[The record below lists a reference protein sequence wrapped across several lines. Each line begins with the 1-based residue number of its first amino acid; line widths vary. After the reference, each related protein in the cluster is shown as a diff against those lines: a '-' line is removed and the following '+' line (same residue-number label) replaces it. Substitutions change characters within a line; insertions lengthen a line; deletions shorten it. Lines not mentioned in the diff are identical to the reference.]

1 MGNEGK
7 ITLEEALRML
17 AAAKLHIAE
26 QQQELKS
33 KDAVISEKDLKIITQ
48 ISLLNQKNKEL
59 EAEKKEKEDLRME
72 YLRLQ
77 EKLSSLLTHR
87 FCSHSEKADKQPLL
101 FDFEDEDLI
110 PSDPETAETVAGEG
124 PYREIKVRE
133 YIRRKCGRKAID
145 DSTPT
150 KQIYHD
156 IPEEEKVC
164 ACGCRLKKVGENSTK
179 RLRIIPAKM
188 YAVEDIYPKY
198 ACPNCEGSGDEDNPV
213 FRQAPAAKY
222 FIPKSIATN
231 ELLAY
236 VMTNKFC
243 EHMPFYRQEKA
254 FERRCI
260 TVTRADMSNWQEQ
273 IYERLKPLDSLIMEH
288 IKTGTTMNMDETT
301 VRVLK
306 YKNRTENEN
315 RKKSYV
321 WLGTGG
327 PKNKKA
333 VIYRYYE
340 SRNAKFIK
348 PFINGFKG
356 WLQTDEYPGYET
368 ALKEHSLLYPDDK
381 IIHVACLAHVRRK
394 FFDASLNGKSPGA
407 GKAVKYI
414 QLIYKKEEELIEMN
428 LPPEELVS
436 KRKELIKPVFDE
448 FHEWL
453 LEMEPKVPPTLK
465 FGRAINYAL
474 SSWQHLL
481 NYLDCPDLFVDN
493 SIAER
498 SIKPFVIGRKNWL
511 FSGSEKGAESSCFL
525 FTLIENAKYYHLDP
539 YEYLRCVFD
548 QSVNC
553 QTKKDFEK
561 LLPWNI
567 SISAFHEEGTWKN
580 DTQEVKN

>member
-1 MGNEGK
+1 
-7 ITLEEALRML
+7 ML

-33 KDAVISEKDLKIITQ
+33 KDAVISEKDLKISTQ

-77 EKLSSLLTHR
+77 EELSSLLTHR

-101 FDFEDEDLI
+101 FDFEDEDLT
-110 PSDPETAETVAGEG
+110 PSDSETAETVAGEG

-188 YAVEDIYPKY
+188 YAIEDIYPKY

-213 FRQAPAAKY
+213 FRQAPAARY

-321 WLGTGG
+321 WLGIGG

-368 ALKEHSLLYPDDK
+368 ALKEHNLLYPDDK

-428 LPPEELVS
+428 LSPEELVS

-580 DTQEVKN
+580 DAQEVKK

>member
-1 MGNEGK
+1 
-7 ITLEEALRML
+7 
-17 AAAKLHIAE
+17 
-26 QQQELKS
+26 
-33 KDAVISEKDLKIITQ
+33 
-48 ISLLNQKNKEL
+48 
-59 EAEKKEKEDLRME
+59 
-72 YLRLQ
+72 
-77 EKLSSLLTHR
+77 
-87 FCSHSEKADKQPLL
+87 
-101 FDFEDEDLI
+101 
-110 PSDPETAETVAGEG
+110 
-124 PYREIKVRE
+124 
-133 YIRRKCGRKAID
+133 
-145 DSTPT
+145 
-150 KQIYHD
+150 
-156 IPEEEKVC
+156 
-164 ACGCRLKKVGENSTK
+164 
-179 RLRIIPAKM
+179 M
-188 YAVEDIYPKY
+188 YAIEDIYPKY

-213 FRQAPAAKY
+213 FRQTPAVKY

-260 TVTRADMSNWQEQ
+260 TVTRADMSNWQEE
-273 IYERLKPLDSLIMEH
+273 IYKRLKPLDSLIMEH

-306 YKNRTENEN
+306 YKNQTENEN
-315 RKKSYV
+315 RKKSYI
-321 WLGTGG
+321 WLGIGG
-327 PKNKKA
+327 PKDKKA

-340 SRNAKFIK
+340 SRNAKFIR

-368 ALKEHSLLYPDDK
+368 SIKEHNLLYPDDK

-394 FFDASLNGKSPGA
+394 FFDTSLNGKSPGA

-436 KRKELIKPVFDE
+436 KRKELIKPIFDE
-448 FHEWL
+448 FHKWL

-553 QTKKDFEK
+553 QTKKDYEK

-580 DTQEVKN
+580 DA

>member
-1 MGNEGK
+1 MGNEGE
-7 ITLEEALRML
+7 ITLEEALKML
-17 AAAKLHIAE
+17 AAAKLQIAE
-26 QQQELKS
+26 QQQELKE
-33 KDAVISEKDLKIITQ
+33 KDAVISEKEQKINVQ
-48 ISLLNQKNKEL
+48 ISLINQKNKEL
-59 EAEKKEKEDLRME
+59 EAEKKEKEELRIE
-72 YLRLQ
+72 NLRLQ
-77 EKLSSLLTHR
+77 EELSSQLTHR
-87 FCSHSEKADKQPLL
+87 FCSHSEKADKQPFL
-101 FDFEDEDLI
+101 FDFEAEDLI
-110 PSDPETAETVAGEG
+110 PSDSEIAETVAGEG
-124 PYREIKVRE
+124 PYKEIKVRE

-164 ACGCRLKKVGENSTK
+164 ACGCRLKKVGKNSTK

-213 FRQAPAAKY
+213 FRQAPAVKY
-222 FIPKSIATN
+222 FIPKSIVTN

-273 IYERLKPLDSLIMEH
+273 IYKRLKPLDSLIMEH

-306 YKNRTENEN
+306 YKNQTENEN
-315 RKKSYV
+315 RQKSYI
-321 WLGTGG
+321 WLGIGG

-368 ALKEHSLLYPDDK
+368 ALKEHNLLYPDDK

-436 KRKELIKPVFDE
+436 KRKELIKPIFDE
-448 FHEWL
+448 FHKWL

-548 QSVNC
+548 QAVNC
-553 QTKKDFEK
+553 QTKKDYEK

-580 DTQEVKN
+580 DA

>member
-1 MGNEGK
+1 
-7 ITLEEALRML
+7 ML

-33 KDAVISEKDLKIITQ
+33 KDAVISEKDLKISTQ

-59 EAEKKEKEDLRME
+59 EAEKKEKEELRME

-77 EKLSSLLTHR
+77 EELSSLLTHR

-110 PSDPETAETVAGEG
+110 PSDSETAETVAGEG

-188 YAVEDIYPKY
+188 YAIEDIYPKY

-213 FRQAPAAKY
+213 FRQAPAARY

-260 TVTRADMSNWQEQ
+260 TVNRADMSNWQEQ

-321 WLGTGG
+321 WLGIGG

-333 VIYRYYE
+333 VVYRYYE

-368 ALKEHSLLYPDDK
+368 ALKEHNLLYPDDK

-448 FHEWL
+448 FHKWL

-567 SISAFHEEGTWKN
+567 SISAFHEEGIWKN
-580 DTQEVKN
+580 DAQEVKN

>member
-1 MGNEGK
+1 
-7 ITLEEALRML
+7 ML

-33 KDAVISEKDLKIITQ
+33 KDAVISEKDLKISTQ

-110 PSDPETAETVAGEG
+110 PSDSETAETVAGEG

-188 YAVEDIYPKY
+188 YAIEDIYPKY

-321 WLGTGG
+321 WLGIGG

-368 ALKEHSLLYPDDK
+368 ALKEHNLLYPDDK

-428 LPPEELVS
+428 LSPEELVS

>member
-1 MGNEGK
+1 MGNKVE
-7 ITLEEALRML
+7 ITLEEALKML
-17 AAAKLHIAE
+17 AAAKLQIAE

-33 KDAVISEKDLKIITQ
+33 KDAVISEKDLKISTQ

-59 EAEKKEKEDLRME
+59 EAEKKEKEELRIE
-72 YLRLQ
+72 NLRLQ
-77 EKLSSLLTHR
+77 EELSSQLTHR

-101 FDFEDEDLI
+101 FDFEDENLI
-110 PSDPETAETVAGEG
+110 PSDSEIAETVASEG
-124 PYREIKVRE
+124 PYKEIKVRE

-213 FRQAPAAKY
+213 FRQAPAVKY

-260 TVTRADMSNWQEQ
+260 TVTRAVMSNWQEQ
-273 IYERLKPLDSLIMEH
+273 IYKRLKPLDSLIMEH

-306 YKNRTENEN
+306 YKNQTENEN
-315 RKKSYV
+315 RKKSYI
-321 WLGTGG
+321 WLGIGG
-327 PKNKKA
+327 PKDKKA

-340 SRNAKFIK
+340 SRNAKFIR

-368 ALKEHSLLYPDDK
+368 SIKEHNLLYPDDK

-448 FHEWL
+448 FHKWL
-453 LEMEPKVPPTLK
+453 LEMESKVPPTLK

-553 QTKKDFEK
+553 QTKKDYEK

-580 DTQEVKN
+580 DA

>member
-1 MGNEGK
+1 
-7 ITLEEALRML
+7 ML

-33 KDAVISEKDLKIITQ
+33 KDAVISEKDLKISTQ

-77 EKLSSLLTHR
+77 EELSSLLTHR

-110 PSDPETAETVAGEG
+110 PSDSETAETVAGEG

-188 YAVEDIYPKY
+188 YAIEDIYPKY

-273 IYERLKPLDSLIMEH
+273 IYKRLKPLDSLIMEH

-321 WLGTGG
+321 WLGIGG

-368 ALKEHSLLYPDDK
+368 ALKEHNLLYPDDK

>member
-1 MGNEGK
+1 
-7 ITLEEALRML
+7 ML

-48 ISLLNQKNKEL
+48 ISLLNQKSKEL
-59 EAEKKEKEDLRME
+59 EAEKKEKEELRME

-77 EKLSSLLTHR
+77 EELSSLLTHR

-110 PSDPETAETVAGEG
+110 PSDSETAETVAGEG

-188 YAVEDIYPKY
+188 YAIEDIYPKY

-213 FRQAPAAKY
+213 FRQAPAARY

-321 WLGTGG
+321 WLGIGG

-368 ALKEHSLLYPDDK
+368 ALKEHNLLYPDDK

-428 LPPEELVS
+428 LSPEELVS

-580 DTQEVKN
+580 DAQEVKN

>member
-1 MGNEGK
+1 MGNKGK
-7 ITLEEALRML
+7 ITLEEALKML
-17 AAAKLHIAE
+17 AAAKLQIAE

-33 KDAVISEKDLKIITQ
+33 KDAVISEKDLKISTQ

-59 EAEKKEKEDLRME
+59 EAEKKEKEELRIE
-72 YLRLQ
+72 NLRLQ
-77 EKLSSLLTHR
+77 EELSSQLTHR

-101 FDFEDEDLI
+101 FDFEDENLI
-110 PSDPETAETVAGEG
+110 PSDSEIAETVASEG
-124 PYREIKVRE
+124 PYKEIKVRE

-213 FRQAPAAKY
+213 FRQAPAVKY

-273 IYERLKPLDSLIMEH
+273 IYKRLKPLDSLIMEH

-306 YKNRTENEN
+306 YKNQTENEN
-315 RKKSYV
+315 RKKSYI
-321 WLGTGG
+321 WLGIGG

-368 ALKEHSLLYPDDK
+368 SIKEHNLLYPDDK

-436 KRKELIKPVFDE
+436 KRKELIKPIFDE
-448 FHEWL
+448 FHKWL

-580 DTQEVKN
+580 DA

>member
-1 MGNEGK
+1 
-7 ITLEEALRML
+7 ML

-33 KDAVISEKDLKIITQ
+33 KDAVISEKDLKISTQ

-77 EKLSSLLTHR
+77 EELSSLLTHR

-110 PSDPETAETVAGEG
+110 PSDSETAETVAGEG
-124 PYREIKVRE
+124 PYKEIKVRE

-188 YAVEDIYPKY
+188 YAIEDIYPKY

-231 ELLAY
+231 ELLAC

-321 WLGTGG
+321 WLGIGG

-368 ALKEHSLLYPDDK
+368 ALKEHNLLYPDDK

-428 LPPEELVS
+428 LSPEELVS

-511 FSGSEKGAESSCFL
+511 FSGSKKGAESSCFL

-567 SISAFHEEGTWKN
+567 SISAFHEEGIWKN

>member
-1 MGNEGK
+1 
-7 ITLEEALRML
+7 ML

-33 KDAVISEKDLKIITQ
+33 KDAVISEKDLKISTQ

-77 EKLSSLLTHR
+77 EELSSLLTHR

-188 YAVEDIYPKY
+188 YAIEDIYPKY

-213 FRQAPAAKY
+213 FRQAPAARY

-321 WLGTGG
+321 WLGIGG

-368 ALKEHSLLYPDDK
+368 ALKEHNLLYPDDK

-428 LPPEELVS
+428 LSPEELVS

>member
-1 MGNEGK
+1 
-7 ITLEEALRML
+7 ML

-33 KDAVISEKDLKIITQ
+33 KDAVISEKDLKISTQ

-77 EKLSSLLTHR
+77 EELSSLLTHR

-110 PSDPETAETVAGEG
+110 PSDSETAETVAGEG

-188 YAVEDIYPKY
+188 YAIEDIYPKY

-213 FRQAPAAKY
+213 FRQAPAARY

-321 WLGTGG
+321 WLGIGG

-368 ALKEHSLLYPDDK
+368 ALKEHNLLYPDDK

-428 LPPEELVS
+428 LSPEELVS

-580 DTQEVKN
+580 DAQEVKN

>member
-1 MGNEGK
+1 
-7 ITLEEALRML
+7 ML

-580 DTQEVKN
+580 DAQEVKN

>member
-33 KDAVISEKDLKIITQ
+33 KDAVISEKDLKISTQ

-110 PSDPETAETVAGEG
+110 PSDSETAETVAGEG

-188 YAVEDIYPKY
+188 YAIEDIYPKY

-213 FRQAPAAKY
+213 FRQAPAARY

-315 RKKSYV
+315 RKKSYI
-321 WLGTGG
+321 WLGIGG

-333 VIYRYYE
+333 VVYRYYE

-368 ALKEHSLLYPDDK
+368 ALKEHNLLYPDDK

-436 KRKELIKPVFDE
+436 KRKELIKPIFDE
-448 FHEWL
+448 FHKWL

-525 FTLIENAKYYHLDP
+525 FTLIENAKYYHLNP

-553 QTKKDFEK
+553 QTKKDYEK

-567 SISAFHEEGTWKN
+567 SISSFHEEGTWKN
-580 DTQEVKN
+580 DA

>member
-1 MGNEGK
+1 
-7 ITLEEALRML
+7 ML

-33 KDAVISEKDLKIITQ
+33 KDAVISEKDLKISTQ

-59 EAEKKEKEDLRME
+59 EAEKKEKEDLRIE
-72 YLRLQ
+72 NLWLQ
-77 EKLSSLLTHR
+77 EELSSLLTHR

-110 PSDPETAETVAGEG
+110 PSDSETAETVAGEG
-124 PYREIKVRE
+124 PYKEIKVRE

-188 YAVEDIYPKY
+188 YAIEDIYPKY

-273 IYERLKPLDSLIMEH
+273 IYKRLKPLDSLIMEH

-306 YKNRTENEN
+306 YKNQTENEN
-315 RKKSYV
+315 RKKSYI

-368 ALKEHSLLYPDDK
+368 ALKEHNLLYPDDK

-567 SISAFHEEGTWKN
+567 SISAFHEEGIWKN

>member
-7 ITLEEALRML
+7 ITLEEALKML

-101 FDFEDEDLI
+101 FDFEDEDLT

>member
-33 KDAVISEKDLKIITQ
+33 KDAVISEKDLKISTQ
-48 ISLLNQKNKEL
+48 ISLLNQKSKEL

-77 EKLSSLLTHR
+77 EELSSLLTHR

-188 YAVEDIYPKY
+188 YAIEDIYPKY

-213 FRQAPAAKY
+213 FRQAPAARY

-333 VIYRYYE
+333 VVYRYYE

-368 ALKEHSLLYPDDK
+368 ALKEHNLLYPDDK

-428 LPPEELVS
+428 LSPEELVS

>member
-1 MGNEGK
+1 
-7 ITLEEALRML
+7 ML

-77 EKLSSLLTHR
+77 EELSSLLTHR

-110 PSDPETAETVAGEG
+110 PSDSETAETVAGEG

-188 YAVEDIYPKY
+188 YAIEDIYPKY

-327 PKNKKA
+327 PKNEKA

-368 ALKEHSLLYPDDK
+368 ALKEHNLLYPDDK
-381 IIHVACLAHVRRK
+381 IIHVACLAHARRK

-428 LPPEELVS
+428 LSPEELVS

>member
-1 MGNEGK
+1 
-7 ITLEEALRML
+7 ML
-17 AAAKLHIAE
+17 AAAKLHVAE

-33 KDAVISEKDLKIITQ
+33 KDAVISEKDLKISTQ

-59 EAEKKEKEDLRME
+59 EAEKKEKEDLRIE
-72 YLRLQ
+72 NLWLQ
-77 EKLSSLLTHR
+77 EELSSLLTHR

-110 PSDPETAETVAGEG
+110 PSDSETAETVAGEG
-124 PYREIKVRE
+124 PYKEIKVRE

-188 YAVEDIYPKY
+188 YAIEDIYPKY

-213 FRQAPAAKY
+213 FRQAPAARY

-273 IYERLKPLDSLIMEH
+273 IYKRLKPLDSLIMEH

-321 WLGTGG
+321 WLGIGG

-368 ALKEHSLLYPDDK
+368 ALKEHNLLYPDDK

-567 SISAFHEEGTWKN
+567 SISAFHEEGIWKN

>member
-1 MGNEGK
+1 
-7 ITLEEALRML
+7 ML

-33 KDAVISEKDLKIITQ
+33 KDAVISEKDLKISTQ

-59 EAEKKEKEDLRME
+59 EAEKKEKEELRME

-77 EKLSSLLTHR
+77 EELSSLLTHR

-110 PSDPETAETVAGEG
+110 PSDSETAETVAGEG

-188 YAVEDIYPKY
+188 YAIEDIYPKY

-213 FRQAPAAKY
+213 FRQAPAARY

-368 ALKEHSLLYPDDK
+368 ALKEHNLLYPDDK

-567 SISAFHEEGTWKN
+567 SISAFHEEGIWKN
-580 DTQEVKN
+580 DAQEVKN

>member
-1 MGNEGK
+1 
-7 ITLEEALRML
+7 ML

-33 KDAVISEKDLKIITQ
+33 KDAVISEKDLKISTQ

-59 EAEKKEKEDLRME
+59 EAEKKEKEELRME

-110 PSDPETAETVAGEG
+110 PSDSETAETVAGEG
-124 PYREIKVRE
+124 PYKEIKVRE

-188 YAVEDIYPKY
+188 YAIEDIYPKY

-321 WLGTGG
+321 WLGIGG

-368 ALKEHSLLYPDDK
+368 ALKEHNLLYPDDK
-381 IIHVACLAHVRRK
+381 IIHAACLAHVRRK

-428 LPPEELVS
+428 LSPEELVS

-474 SSWQHLL
+474 SSWKHLL

-567 SISAFHEEGTWKN
+567 SISDFHEEGTWKN
-580 DTQEVKN
+580 DAQEVKN